1 MTTLRVGIPGAGGR
15 MGRELIRAIAEAGHL
30 DLAAAS
36 EAPGMP
42 AVGQDAGALAGIGHL
57 GVEVG
62 ADNIDLADACEG
74 VVDFS
79 VPAALVSL
87 APRCAARRIPLVV
100 GTTGL
105 EPEQLA
111 LLEEAAASTALV
123 FAPNMSVG
131 VNLLFRLTEEAA
143 RLLGPAY
150 HAEVVEAHHRHKK
163 DAPSGTAARLVEIL
177 TQALSAADVRHG
189 RHGMVGERPD
199 AEVGVHAVR
208 GGDVVGEHTV
218 MLLGTGERLELT
230 HRASSRQTF
239 AQGALRALCWAAEQ
253 PPGLYD
259 MQDVL
264 GLK

>member
-1 MTTLRVGIPGAGGR
+1 MIGVGIPGAGGR
-15 MGRELIRAIAEAGHL
+15 MGRELIRAVAEAG
-30 DLAAAS
+30 DMTLAAAS
-36 EAPGMP
+36 EMPGP
-42 AVGQDAGALAGIGHL
+42 LVGQDAGTLAGVAPLGVAVAADNLALAQ
-57 GVEVG
+57 
-62 ADNIDLADACEG
+62 ACDG

-79 VPAALVSL
+79 APAALADL

-105 EPEQLA
+105 EDSHRA
-111 LLEEAAASTALV
+111 LLEQAAGSTAVV

-143 RLLGPAY
+143 RLLGPAF

-163 DAPSGTAARLVEIL
+163 DAPSGTAARLVEVL
-177 TQALSAADVRHG
+177 TEALNAKDVRHG

-199 AEVGVHAVR
+199 TEVGVHAVR

-239 AQGALRALCWAAEQ
+239 AQGALRALRWASEQ
-253 PPGLYD
+253 DPGLYD

-264 GLK
+264 GLR

>member
-1 MTTLRVGIPGAGGR
+1 MSTLRVGIPGAGGR
-15 MGRELIRAIAEAGHL
+15 MGRELVRAIAGAE
-30 DLAAAS
+30 DMILAAAT
-36 EAPGMP
+36 EAAGAPGL
-42 AVGQDAGALAGIGHL
+42 GQDAGALAGIAPL
-57 GVEVG
+57 GVEVAG
-62 ADNIDLADACEG
+62 DN
-74 VVDFS
+74 
-79 VPAALVSL
+79 AALVGACDGVIDFSAPATL
-87 APRCAARRIPLVV
+87 TQLCPRCAEGRVPLVV
-100 GTTGL
+100 GTTSL
-105 EPEQLA
+105 EPEHRA
-111 LLEEAAASTALV
+111 LLEQAAASTPVV

-143 RLLGPAY
+143 RLLGPSF

-163 DAPSGTAARLVEIL
+163 DAPSGTAARLVEL
-177 TQALSAADVRHG
+177 LQEALSAPDVRHG
-189 RHGMVGERPD
+189 RQGLVGERPD

-239 AQGALRALCWAAEQ
+239 AQGALRALRWAAEQ

-264 GLK
+264 GLR